1 VRKERAQT
9 ELTLQRERE
18 RNIKAEATI
27 VDQAAEILR
36 LQQQLEAHTAKY
48 EVDTAALREALEESQ
63 EREKYLKELSDE
75 AYELMTMYG
84 VRKV

>member
-1 VRKERAQT
+1 MRKDRAQT

-18 RNIKAEATI
+18 RNIAAEAAI

-36 LQQQLEAHTAKY
+36 LQQQLEEQAARYDT
-48 EVDTAALREALEESQ
+48 DTAALRRALQESQ
-63 EREKYLKELSDE
+63 ERERYLKELSDE
-75 AYELMTMYG
+75 AYDLLTLYG